1 MPARNEKRAAP
12 RAALA
17 RLRLLLC
24 ALLLPLLAACAAGE
38 RALEQP
44 VTITLWHVYGGQT
57 DSPLND
63 MIDVFNQTVGKEQ
76 GIRVEVPLVSNN
88 KTIHAFI
95 LASAYGDPG
104 ASALPDM
111 FVAYPKTVMAMPD
124 DGVLV
129 DYRDA
134 LSEQSL
140 AGFAPSFLE
149 EGVVNGRLAVLPI
162 AKSTEVM
169 YINRTIFDR
178 FSADTGIAISDL
190 DTWEGLFAAAV
201 RYAEW
206 TDAQTPGIAGDAKA
220 MLVHDFHFNY
230 FQVGVESL
238 GEPFFDGDAIA
249 FGPAFDRVWAPY
261 AEAALSGGLW
271 LKGGYA
277 TEPLRTADAIVSVSS
292 SASVLYFSDVV
303 TYPDNTSEDVE
314 WLVRPC
320 PVFADG
326 ERLVMQRGA
335 GICTVKSTPE
345 RERACMTF
353 LEWLT
358 DAQRNV
364 ELATRM
370 GYMPVKQASFDV
382 YLPAAIRALDSDK
395 YVQLYEVFVQTQR
408 EYAFYTPPQMESYLD
423 NEGRFEDMARSLL
436 LSGRSQYIRGGD
448 TMESVSERLKNA
460 LTDDFSNGP
469 GR

>member
-1 MPARNEKRAAP
+1 MPAMNKKKTAP
-12 RAALA
+12 KTAL
-17 RLRLLLC
+17 LCLCLLLC
-24 ALLLPLLAACAAGE
+24 LLPAFGACAGSEKAK
-38 RALEQP
+38 EQP

-63 MIDVFNQTVGKEQ
+63 MIDVFNQTTGKEQ

-88 KTIHAFI
+88 KTIHEFI

-111 FVAYPKTVMAMPD
+111 FVAYPKTVLAMPD
-124 DGVLV
+124 AGVLV

-140 AGFAPSFLE
+140 SGFVPSFLA
-149 EGVVNGRLAVLPI
+149 EGMVNGRLAVLPV

-169 YINRTIFDR
+169 YINKTIFDR

-206 TDAQTPGIAGDAKA
+206 TDAKTPDIADDAKA

-238 GEPFFDGDAIA
+238 GESFFEGDSIA

-277 TEPLRTADAIVSVSS
+277 TEPLRTADAIVSIAS

-303 TYPDNTSEDVE
+303 TYSDNTSEDVE

-320 PVFADG
+320 PIFAGG

-364 ELATRM
+364 EFVTRM

-382 YLPAAIRALDSDK
+382 YLPAAIRALDRDK
-395 YVQLYEVFVQTQR
+395 YIQLYEAFVKTQQ
-408 EYAFYTPPQMESYLD
+408 EYAFYTPPQLETYLD
-423 NEGRFEDMARSLL
+423 HEERFENLVRSLL
-436 LSGRSQYIRGGD
+436 LSGRSQYVRDDD
-448 TMESVSERLKNA
+448 TMERASECLKDA
-460 LTDDFSNGP
+460 LKEDFSHGP